1 MDTIHVGQSVAS
13 LIRYGASP
21 EPRGTS
27 EEVGIGGLC
36 GSLHVRLIADT
47 EARGCSVLDVM
58 AGANSV
64 FKTVEARASC
74 NTTVLQLPIRVC
86 NPQYVQW
93 DRSQRNENRR
103 HAMC

>member
-1 MDTIHVGQSVAS
+1 
-13 LIRYGASP
+13 
-21 EPRGTS
+21 
-27 EEVGIGGLC
+27 VGIGGLC
-36 GSLHVRLIADT
+36 GSVHVRLIADT
-47 EARGCSVLDVM
+47 QARGCSVLDVM

-86 NPQYVQW
+86 GPHYVQGG
-93 DRSQRNENRR
+93 RSQRNDNSR